1 MYVGI
6 FQRVRMCLKVVPKYE
21 FGSKQY
27 EFVSAGGDDHENGD
41 CYVIFYTGIANNGMS
56 SWK

>member
-6 FQRVRMCLKVVPKYE
+6 FQRVRMCLDVAAKHE
-21 FGSKQY
+21 SGSKQY
-27 EFVSAGGDDHENGD
+27 EFISVGGGDRENGD